1 MNRFDNKV
9 AIITGGGGAI
19 GSATA
24 RRLVSEGAA
33 VALFD
38 MHRDNTET
46 VAADIRKAGG
56 KALAV
61 VGDILSKS
69 DIERALAATLQEF
82 GRLDILVNNAATCT
96 KATIAEIDEEDWDRD
111 VDGTLKGA
119 FLVSRA
125 VLPGMVA
132 KKKGVI
138 VNIGSVNG
146 LMYFGNPAY
155 CAGKGGLISLTQS
168 IATEYGKHGVR
179 CAMVSPGTIRTNT
192 ASWTRRL
199 ERDPHVFEKLTRWYP
214 VGRVGLPDD
223 IAAAVAYLASDDAAF
238 VSGSNL
244 VVDGGL
250 TAGMGIMTDELLA
263 EREK

>member
-1 MNRFDNKV
+1 MNRYENKV
-9 AIITGGGGAI
+9 AIITGGGGSI

-24 RRLVSEGAA
+24 RRLASEGGAI
-33 VALFD
+33 VLFD
-38 MHRDNTET
+38 LHAENAER
-46 VAADIRKAGG
+46 VAAEINKSGG
-56 KALAV
+56 KALAIT
-61 VGDILSKS
+61 GDILVRA
-69 DIERALAATLQEF
+69 DIERALAATLKEF
-82 GRLDILVNNAATCT
+82 GQLDILVNNAATCT
-96 KATIAEIDEEDWDRD
+96 KATIAEIDEADWDKD

-132 KKKGVI
+132 NKKGVI
-138 VNIGSVNG
+138 VNVGSVNG

-155 CAGKGGLISLTQS
+155 SAGKAGLLNLTQS
-168 IATEYGKHGVR
+168 IATEYGKRGIR
-179 CAMVSPGTIRTNT
+179 CAMVSPGTIRTGT

-199 ERDPHVFEKLTRWYP
+199 ERDPQVFEKLSRWYP

-250 TAGMGIMTDELLA
+250 TAGMGLMADTLLA
-263 EREK
+263 ERDA